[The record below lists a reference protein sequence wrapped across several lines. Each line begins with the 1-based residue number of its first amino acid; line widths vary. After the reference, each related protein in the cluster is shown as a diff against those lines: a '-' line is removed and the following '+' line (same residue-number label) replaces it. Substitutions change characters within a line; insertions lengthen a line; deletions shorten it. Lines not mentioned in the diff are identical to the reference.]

1 MEVNKL
7 MSHAENQY
15 IERKWAKY
23 WHAPSKKQEILAL
36 TVEICALKEWFA
48 NTEGVNQCAIVRKEH
63 LEEESQR
70 AMKHNQSN

>member
-1 MEVNKL
+1 MREVNKL

-15 IERKWAKY
+15 IERTWAKH

-48 NTEGVNQCAIVRKEH
+48 NTEGGNQSAIVNDIKGN
-63 LEEESQR
+63 S
-70 AMKHNQSN
+70 